1 MNKIIAFSLLSIM
14 LTACATLAD
23 SQTVDMTIETP
34 GAENAK
40 CTLENKNQKYI
51 AYTGQTLTIMKSPD
65 DLVVR
70 CMAPGNRNK
79 TVLVKREVNK
89 WVVYN
94 VANGF
99 VLGAA
104 YDYFSRGA
112 FDYPNLVTVDFTSE
126 PVIAYDPPNYESIDM
141 IGGNHKGALE
151 YRGPATPVT
160 EQDRYNTPH
169 ILQKKTQSYSDFGSY
184 EPSSG
189 EYQATSRPAVS
200 YDPTEEDK

>member
-1 MNKIIAFSLLSIM
+1 MRS
-14 LTACATLAD
+14 
-23 SQTVDMTIETP
+23 TI
-34 GAENAK
+34 
-40 CTLENKNQKYI
+40 
-51 AYTGQTLTIMKSPD
+51 
-65 DLVVR
+65 
-70 CMAPGNRNK
+70 
-79 TVLVKREVNK
+79 
-89 WVVYN
+89 
-94 VANGF
+94 
-99 VLGAA
+99 LGAA

-112 FDYPNLVTVDFTSE
+112 FDYPELVTVDFTSE